1 MARDEQQEQDPSDRG
16 MLLREMMMMML
27 MMVMTIMIMVMVVQT
42 MISCKDGKTIQIRRR
57 EEEKNISI
65 SAKSE
70 Q

>member
-27 MMVMTIMIMVMVVQT
+27 MMVMTIMIMVMVVET

-57 EEEKNISI
+57 EEKTTFPY
-65 SAKSE
+65 
-70 Q
+70 